1 MAEEKDALQGDP
13 EIQSGTETPDFVQ
26 ESGSHAGDEG
36 EQDNAPDNTSTG
48 AVTDGATGDNPKT
61 DAPDL

>member
-1 MAEEKDALQGDP
+1 MTEEDALKGDP
-13 EIQSGTETPDFVQ
+13 EIQSGTETPAFVQ
-26 ESGSHAGDEG
+26 EPGSNAGDEG

-48 AVTDGATGDNPKT
+48 AVTDATGDNPKT

>member
-1 MAEEKDALQGDP
+1 MAEEDALQGDP
-13 EIQSGTETPDFVQ
+13 EIQSGTETPAFVQ
-26 ESGSHAGDEG
+26 DGSNAGDEG

-48 AVTDGATGDNPKT
+48 AVTDDATGDNPKT

>member
-1 MAEEKDALQGDP
+1 MAEEDALKGDP
-13 EIQSGTETPDFVQ
+13 EIESGTETPAFVQ

-48 AVTDGATGDNPKT
+48 AATDDATGDNPKT